1 MIIILSLLFIIL
13 IGYLFIKINKKV
25 NNLKEIIT
33 YSVKS
38 QVTENKLY
46 LLDEIGN
53 KSSSNLDFLYSEI
66 ENIKKEKQDE
76 FRTYIEDLINNK
88 IKEIKDLQTLEHQKI
103 IKESKL
109 YIDQLQEQLISN
121 EFTKLRSDVNED
133 LNNII
138 DLASQELAVR
148 GQKSMTA

>member
-53 KSSSNLDFLYSEI
+53 KSSSNLDFLYKEI
-66 ENIKKEKQDE
+66 EKLKKEKQDE
-76 FRTYIEDLINNK
+76 FKTYIEDLINNK
-88 IKEIKDLQTLEHQKI
+88 TKENKDLQILELKRHSE
-103 IKESKL
+103 ESKI
-109 YIDQLQEQLISN
+109 YIDKLQQQLISN
-121 EFTKLRSDVNED
+121 EFAKLRLDVNKD
-133 LNNII
+133 LNNIVESVKNI
-138 DLASQELAVR
+138 KVF
-148 GQKSMTA
+148 

>member
-1 MIIILSLLFIIL
+1 MIIILSIVFIIL
-13 IGYLFIKINKKV
+13 IGYLFMKINKKV
-25 NNLKEIIT
+25 NTLKEIIT

-103 IKESKL
+103 IKESKS

-121 EFTKLRSDVNED
+121 EFVKLRSDVNKD
-133 LNNII
+133 LNNIVESVKNI
-138 DLASQELAVR
+138 KVF
-148 GQKSMTA
+148 

>member
-76 FRTYIEDLINNK
+76 FRTYIENLINNK

-133 LNNII
+133 LNNI
-138 DLASQELAVR
+138 V
-148 GQKSMTA
+148 KSVKNIKVF